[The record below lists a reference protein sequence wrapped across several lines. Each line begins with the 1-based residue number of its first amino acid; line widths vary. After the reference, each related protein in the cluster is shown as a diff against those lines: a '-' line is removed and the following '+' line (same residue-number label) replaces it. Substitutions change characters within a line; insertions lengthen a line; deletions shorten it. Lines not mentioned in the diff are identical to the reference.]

1 MECAF
6 QKNIRRDQIEETTW
20 EAITGCLARD
30 DGGMDCV
37 MTVKLKRDRWQTQ
50 EMELRWENNTLDL
63 KLGNAELCSSKI

>member
-6 QKNIRRDQIEETTW
+6 QKKIRRDQIEETSW

-37 MTVKLKRDRWQTQ
+37 MTVKLKRER
-50 EMELRWENNTLDL
+50 
-63 KLGNAELCSSKI
+63 